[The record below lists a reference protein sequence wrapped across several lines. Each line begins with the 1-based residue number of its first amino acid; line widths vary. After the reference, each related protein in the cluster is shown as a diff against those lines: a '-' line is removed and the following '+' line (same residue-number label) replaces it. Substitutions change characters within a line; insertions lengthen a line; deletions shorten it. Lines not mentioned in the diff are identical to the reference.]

1 MASEAS
7 GERQRVTGRPPGGEE
22 GLNRF
27 RDLATQQDASLRHKL
42 ITSHLGLAHQLARR
56 FAGRGEPHDDLVQVA
71 SLALVKAIDRFDPER
86 GVQFS
91 TFAAKCVIGELK
103 RHFRDR
109 GWAVR
114 APRRIQEL
122 YLEIGQ
128 NVDRLS
134 QELGHPP
141 TVPELAAAIGTTED
155 AVLEAIEAGRGYRS
169 ASLDAPDMNSQT
181 MADSLGT
188 EDVRYAHVEDRSV
201 LAGALETLPE
211 RDQVIIRLRFIEG
224 LTQSEIANRLGVSQM
239 HISRLLAASLA
250 QLRASLAD
258 DQRSLDA

>member
-1 MASEAS
+1 
-7 GERQRVTGRPPGGEE
+7 VTGLPGGDE
-22 GLNRF
+22 GLARF
-27 RDLATQQDASLRHKL
+27 RDLTTQQDARLRDEL

-122 YLEIGQ
+122 YLEVGQ
-128 NVDRLS
+128 NIDRLS

-141 TVPELAAAIGTTED
+141 TVAELAAAIGTTED

-169 ASLDAPDMNSQT
+169 ASLDAPDLNSQT
-181 MADSLGT
+181 MADSLGS
-188 EDVRYAHVEDRSV
+188 DDARYSHVEDRSV
-201 LAGALETLPE
+201 LAGALEALPE
-211 RDQVIIRLRFIEG
+211 RDRVIIRLRFIDG
-224 LTQSEIANRLGVSQM
+224 LTQSEIADRLGVSQM

-250 QLRASLAD
+250 QLRASFAD
-258 DQRSLDA
+258 DRRSLEA

>member
-1 MASEAS
+1 
-7 GERQRVTGRPPGGEE
+7 VTDRPTRGDD
-22 GLNRF
+22 GLERF
-27 RDLATQQDASLRHKL
+27 RDLTNTHDPRLRDEL

-56 FAGRGEPHDDLVQVA
+56 FTGRGEPHDDLVQVA
-71 SLALVKAIDRFDPER
+71 SIALVKAVDRFDPER

-122 YLEIGQ
+122 YLEVGQ
-128 NVDRLS
+128 NIDRLS

-155 AVLEAIEAGRGYRS
+155 AILEAIEAGRGYRT
-169 ASLDAPDMNSQT
+169 ASLDAPDANSQT
-181 MADSLGT
+181 MGDSLGSVDT
-188 EDVRYAHVEDRSV
+188 RFGHVDDRSV
-201 LAGALETLPE
+201 LAKALEALPE
-211 RDQVIIRLRFIEG
+211 RDQVIIRLRFIDG
-224 LTQSEIANRLGVSQM
+224 LTQSEIASRLGVSQM
-239 HISRLLAASLA
+239 HISRLLATSLQ
-250 QLRASLAD
+250 QLRTRLND
-258 DQRSLDA
+258 DPRSLNA